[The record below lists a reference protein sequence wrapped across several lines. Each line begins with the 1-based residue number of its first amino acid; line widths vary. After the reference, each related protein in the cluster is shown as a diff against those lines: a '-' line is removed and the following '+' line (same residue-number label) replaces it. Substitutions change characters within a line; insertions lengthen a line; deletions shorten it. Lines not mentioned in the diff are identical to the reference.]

1 MLEEKKEVED
11 KDVQE
16 VQEMPDMDELDEMA
30 KKTKKKLPSWV
41 ILIIVG
47 AIILIA
53 VGAQALAGGSKKAT
67 VATAVKTYKVK
78 TGDVQQ
84 VESVSGLVDSENKK
98 IVYSPV
104 NAKVT
109 VCNAKVGKLVKAG
122 DKLIEFDTT
131 KLEQDNQTSQMNL
144 AQTQQ
149 SNSEAYQAANKAAAD
164 MIQAAGA
171 ANQALCDTANALADQ
186 VNAQGAVC
194 DQAWAAYDSAKADAE
209 SVAKQQEVADAKN
222 NLNVYKDDNGNYTEA
237 YYQLTS
243 KIEETKAALDAE
255 QNDENNAAYAAA
267 LKAKDDKDK
276 EIAGWEAT
284 IAAPT
289 SAVASAL
296 ANANAQDSTYNAMY
310 AQWQSAYNAA
320 AKGTNVDTSST
331 EIKGSQA
338 TAMQL
343 GSNAAELTAM
353 TAAQLVEAGK
363 KGLSADFDGVISEV
377 QAAVNADA
385 TQGAPMYTLI
395 DTNKMMVQIEVPTN
409 DYSKYKTGQA
419 ATISIG
425 NHTYKGQVSNVN
437 GMATTNSKGNQV
449 IVVTVKFMDVDEN
462 IVIGASAKVS
472 MTIAESKD
480 TIYIPT
486 EALNV
491 STDGDFVYVLKDG
504 KVKETPV
511 TIGISSDSKIE
522 ITKGLKKGD
531 EVISDTSVDLKDGM
545 EATAK
550 GE

>member
-1 MLEEKKEVED
+1 M
-11 KDVQE
+11 
-16 VQEMPDMDELDEMA
+16 
-30 KKTKKKLPSWV
+30 
-41 ILIIVG
+41 
-47 AIILIA
+47 
-53 VGAQALAGGSKKAT
+53 
-67 VATAVKTYKVK
+67 
-78 TGDVQQ
+78 
-84 VESVSGLVDSENKK
+84 
-98 IVYSPV
+98 
-104 NAKVT
+104 
-109 VCNAKVGKLVKAG
+109 
-122 DKLIEFDTT
+122 
-131 KLEQDNQTSQMNL
+131 
-144 AQTQQ
+144 
-149 SNSEAYQAANKAAAD
+149 
-164 MIQAAGA
+164 
-171 ANQALCDTANALADQ
+171 
-186 VNAQGAVC
+186 NAQGAVC

-209 SVAKQQEVADAKN
+209 SAAKQQEVADAKN

-243 KIEETKAALDAE
+243 KIEETKAALDAA

-296 ANANAQDSTYNAMY
+296 ANANSQDSTYNAMY

-320 AKGTNVDTSST
+320 AKGTSVDTSST

-385 TQGAPMYTLI
+385 TQGAPMYTLV

-425 NHTYKGQVSNVN
+425 NDTYKGQVSNVN
-437 GMATTNSKGNQV
+437 GMATANSKGNQV
-449 IVVTVKFMDVDEN
+449 IVVTVKLMNVDEN

-491 STDGDFVYVLKDG
+491 STDGDFVYVLEDG

-511 TIGISSDSKIE
+511 AIGISSDSKIE